1 MTITDVQNRADLDAI
16 VRLFY
21 QRMLKDPIVGFIFVD
36 VVKIDLETH
45 LPVIVDF
52 WFDILF
58 KAQQSPPRTLYRGN
72 TLQKHLA
79 VNELISL
86 KPGHFTRWL
95 YLFSN
100 AIDQLNQGSN
110 AELMKERAE
119 LIAKSISAAI
129 TDQKKSKMNLVLPK

>member
-1 MTITDVQNRADLDAI
+1 MNTNDVQNRADIEAI
-16 VRLFY
+16 VGLFY
-21 QRMLKDPIVGFIFVD
+21 ERMLQDPIVGFIFVD
-36 VVKIDLETH
+36 VIKIDLQMH

-58 KAQQSPPRTLYRGN
+58 KATQSPPQTLYRGN

-79 VNELISL
+79 VNELVSI

-100 AIDQLNQGSN
+100 TIDKLNQGSN
-110 AELMKERAE
+110 AELMKARAE

-129 TDQKKSKMNLVLPK
+129 TDQKKSQMKLVLPK

>member
-1 MTITDVQNRADLDAI
+1 MTSNDVENAADLEAI

-21 QRMLKDPIVGFIFVD
+21 ERMLKDPIIGFIFVD
-36 VVKIDLETH
+36 VVKIELEAH

-52 WFDILF
+52 WFDMLF
-58 KAQQSPPRTLYRGN
+58 KAQQSPPKTRYHGN

-79 VNELISL
+79 VNELVSL

-110 AELMKERAE
+110 AELMKARAE

-129 TDQKKSKMNLVLPK
+129 TDQKKSQMTLVLEK

>member
-1 MTITDVQNRADLDAI
+1 MTSNDVENAADLEAI

-21 QRMLKDPIVGFIFVD
+21 ERMLKDPIIGFIFVD
-36 VVKIDLETH
+36 VVKIELETH

-52 WFDILF
+52 WFDVLF
-58 KAQQSPPRTLYRGN
+58 KARQSPPITRYRGN

-79 VNELISL
+79 VNKLVSL

-95 YLFSN
+95 YLFSKS
-100 AIDQLNQGSN
+100 IDQLKQGSN
-110 AELMKERAE
+110 AELMKARAE

-129 TDQKKSKMNLVLPK
+129 TEQKKSQMTLVLPK

>member
-1 MTITDVQNRADLDAI
+1 MTSNDVQNAADLEAI

-21 QRMLKDPIVGFIFVD
+21 ERMLKDPIIGYIFVD

-58 KAQQSPPRTLYRGN
+58 KAGQSPPKTLYRGN

-79 VNELISL
+79 VNELVSL

-110 AELMKERAE
+110 AELMKARAE

-129 TDQKKSKMNLVLPK
+129 TDQKKSQMNLVLPK

>member
-1 MTITDVQNRADLDAI
+1 MTSNDVENAADLEAI

-21 QRMLKDPIVGFIFVD
+21 ERMLKDPIIGFIFVD
-36 VVKIDLETH
+36 VVKIELDTH

-58 KAQQSPPRTLYRGN
+58 KAQQSPPKTRYHGN

-79 VNELISL
+79 VNELVSL

-110 AELMKERAE
+110 AELMKARAE

-129 TDQKKSKMNLVLPK
+129 TDQKKSQMTLVLEK

>member
-58 KAQQSPPRTLYRGN
+58 KAQLSPPKTLYRGN

-79 VNELISL
+79 VNELVSL

-95 YLFSN
+95 YLFSK
-100 AIDQLNQGSN
+100 AVDQLNQGSN
-110 AELMKERAE
+110 AEMMKDRAE

-129 TDQKKSKMNLVLPK
+129 TDQKKSQMTLVLPK

>member
-1 MTITDVQNRADLDAI
+1 MNNNDVQNRADIETI
-16 VRLFY
+16 VGLFY
-21 QRMLKDPIVGFIFVD
+21 ERMLQDPIVGFIFVD

-58 KAQQSPPRTLYRGN
+58 KAAQSPPQTLYRGN
-72 TLQKHLA
+72 TLQKHLE
-79 VNELISL
+79 VDELVSI

-100 AIDQLNQGSN
+100 TIDKLNQGSN
-110 AELMKERAE
+110 AELMKARAE

-129 TDQKKSKMNLVLPK
+129 TDQKKSQMKLVLPK

>member
-1 MTITDVQNRADLDAI
+1 MTNNDVQNRAALEAI
-16 VRLFY
+16 IRLFY
-21 QRMLKDPIVGFIFVD
+21 KRMLQDPIVGFIFVD

-58 KAQQSPPRTLYRGN
+58 KAEQSPQQTLYRGN

-79 VNELISL
+79 VNELVSI

-100 AIDQLNQGSN
+100 AVDELNQGSN
-110 AELMKERAE
+110 AELMKARAE

-129 TDQKKSKMNLVLPK
+129 TNQKKSQMKLVLPK

>member
-1 MTITDVQNRADLDAI
+1 MNDNDVQNRADIEAI
-16 VRLFY
+16 VGFFY
-21 QRMLKDPIVGFIFVD
+21 ERMLQDPIVGFIFVD

-58 KAQQSPPRTLYRGN
+58 KAESSPPQTLYRGN

-79 VNELISL
+79 VNELVSI

-100 AIDQLNQGSN
+100 AVDKLNQGSN
-110 AELMKERAE
+110 AELMKARAE

-129 TDQKKSKMNLVLPK
+129 TDQKKSQMKLVLPK

>member
-1 MTITDVQNRADLDAI
+1 MTSNDVENAADLEAI

-21 QRMLKDPIVGFIFVD
+21 ERMLRDPIIGYIFVD
-36 VVKIDLETH
+36 VVKIELETH

-52 WFDILF
+52 WFDVLF
-58 KAQQSPPRTLYRGN
+58 KAQQSPPKTRYRGN

-79 VNELISL
+79 INELVSL

-110 AELMKERAE
+110 AELMKARAE

-129 TDQKKSKMNLVLPK
+129 TDQKKSQMTLVLEK